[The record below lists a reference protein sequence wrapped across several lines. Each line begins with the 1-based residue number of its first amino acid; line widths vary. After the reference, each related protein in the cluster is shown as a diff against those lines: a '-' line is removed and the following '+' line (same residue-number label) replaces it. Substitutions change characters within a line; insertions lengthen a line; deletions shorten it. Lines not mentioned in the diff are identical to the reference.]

1 MVKIASGI
9 LVLALTASVAPL
21 ARAADG
27 DALRENRDRA
37 QIEALMWQYVRA
49 LDTLNEEAYAD
60 AYTPDGQFGSTS
72 NAAKGREAL
81 KKVVADIK
89 KGRAE
94 REAKGEPKS
103 PPMYHVIANSYIEFI
118 DKDHARFHSYW
129 MTVFA
134 GGGATAPPRVAAVG
148 RGTDELVRL
157 NGRWLIQSRNVAP
170 QD

>member
-9 LVLALTASVAPL
+9 LVLAALTASVSPL
-21 ARAADG
+21 ARAAGG
-27 DALRENRDRA
+27 DALRESRDRA

-60 AYTPDGQFGSTS
+60 AYTPDGQFGSMP
-72 NAAKGREAL
+72 NAAKG
-81 KKVVADIK
+81 
-89 KGRAE
+89 
-94 REAKGEPKS
+94 
-103 PPMYHVIANSYIEFI
+103 
-118 DKDHARFHSYW
+118 HARYHSYW

-134 GGGATAPPRVAAVG
+134 RAGATAPPRVAAVG